1 MSKVD
6 LKKWASELTIG
17 DRLKL
22 QDFVI
27 RIYQINSKE
36 LEK

>member
-1 MSKVD
+1 MGKVD
-6 LKKWASELTIG
+6 LKQWARELSIG

-27 RIYQINSKE
+27 RIYQINSKD
-36 LEK
+36 LGK

>member
-1 MSKVD
+1 MGKVD
-6 LKKWASELTIG
+6 LKQWASELSIG

-36 LEK
+36 LGK